1 MKKIA
6 MFAIGIVSMCMV
18 SCGGSTK
25 SETVDADSVSVE
37 TTDTTNIVSDLDKVT
52 AALESGNSKDAE
64 AEVKKL
70 QEKIQQLA
78 ESGDTETAKAYALQL
93 QQWFDKNKEKV
104 EEAAKN
110 GATIG
115 QLVDAVKNLPSTIVD
130 NANDAADAAKADAET
145 IKEATKQQAEE
156 AKQAA
161 VEKAENKVNEATEKV
176 TEKANEAVSNA
187 TKKAAQKLLGN

>member
-161 VEKAENKVNEATEKV
+161 VEEAENKVNEATEKV

>member
-25 SETVDADSVSVE
+25 SETVNADSVSVE

-145 IKEATKQQAEE
+145 IKEATKQQVEE

-161 VEKAENKVNEATEKV
+161 VEEVENKVNEATEKV

>member
-37 TTDTTNIVSDLDKVT
+37 TTDTTNIVSNLDKVT

-130 NANDAADAAKADAET
+130 NANDAVDAAKADAET
-145 IKEATKQQAEE
+145 IKEATKKQVEE

-161 VEKAENKVNEATEKV
+161 VEEAENKVNEATEKV

>member
-145 IKEATKQQAEE
+145 IKEATKKQVEE

>member
-161 VEKAENKVNEATEKV
+161 VEEAENKVNEATEKV
-176 TEKANEAVSNA
+176 TDKANEAVSNA

>member
-37 TTDTTNIVSDLDKVT
+37 TTDTTNIVSNLDKVT

-145 IKEATKQQAEE
+145 IKEATKKQVEE

-161 VEKAENKVNEATEKV
+161 VEEAENKVNEATEKV

>member
-1 MKKIA
+1 MKKFA

>member
-18 SCGGSTK
+18 SCVGSTK

-145 IKEATKQQAEE
+145 IKEATKKQVEE

>member
-37 TTDTTNIVSDLDKVT
+37 TTDTTNIVPDLDKVT

>member
-130 NANDAADAAKADAET
+130 NANDAADAAKVDAET

-161 VEKAENKVNEATEKV
+161 VEEVENKVNEATEKV

>member
-25 SETVDADSVSVE
+25 SETVNADSVSVE

-145 IKEATKQQAEE
+145 IKEATKQQVEE

-161 VEKAENKVNEATEKV
+161 VEEAENKVNEATEKV

>member
-145 IKEATKQQAEE
+145 IKEATKKQVEE

-161 VEKAENKVNEATEKV
+161 VEEAENKVNEATEKV